1 MPPTTTTRKTH
12 RCHQCNHTARALV
25 FKNKR
30 GRGWIRRK
38 RGKKKRV
45 KNLCMDQRRAFK
57 RTKQIRNKQHSCW
70 LYYTTQV
77 PHTKGPTCWA
87 PVWGEQCK
95 NGLHLAA
102 KQEGRERERESGIER
117 GSGRRRKKRESI
129 VKWTTFV
136 SHSSHPFYP
145 LRTVT
150 DSNVSLPAFI
160 NF

>member
-1 MPPTTTTRKTH
+1 MPPTTTRKTH

-38 RGKKKRV
+38 RGEKKRV
-45 KNLCMDQRRAFK
+45 KNLCMDQRQAFK

-102 KQEGRERERESGIER
+102 KQEGRERERERHRTGIRETQEKKEKALSNER
-117 GSGRRRKKRESI
+117 
-129 VKWTTFV
+129 
-136 SHSSHPFYP
+136 HSSPIHPIPFTP
-145 LRTVT
+145 FAL
-150 DSNVSLPAFI
+150 
-160 NF
+160 